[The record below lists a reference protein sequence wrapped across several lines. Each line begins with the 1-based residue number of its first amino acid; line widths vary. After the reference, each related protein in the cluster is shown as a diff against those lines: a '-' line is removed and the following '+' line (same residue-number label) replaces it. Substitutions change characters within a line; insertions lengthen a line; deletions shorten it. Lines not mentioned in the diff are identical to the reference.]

1 MNLVLAPLRFL
12 LASEADP
19 SLFDLEGNHEN
30 RIDTLL
36 YHVAQVLSFLSLM
49 SVSLNIVISFLHL
62 ISGERC

>member
-36 YHVAQVLSFLSLM
+36 YHVAQVLSFLSLI
-49 SVSLNIVISFLHL
+49 SVSLTSFFHL

>member
-12 LASEADP
+12 LASETDP

-49 SVSLNIVISFLHL
+49 SVSLTLS
-62 ISGERC
+62 